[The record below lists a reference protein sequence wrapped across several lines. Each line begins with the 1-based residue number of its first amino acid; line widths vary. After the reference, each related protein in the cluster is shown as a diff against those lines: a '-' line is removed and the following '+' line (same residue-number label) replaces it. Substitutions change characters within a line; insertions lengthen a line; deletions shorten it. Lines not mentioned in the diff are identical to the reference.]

1 MSQSNIA
8 VAKYIS
14 QQLMMC
20 GKSQIE
26 VANEIGYDNP
36 NVITMFKQGKT
47 KLPIVKVK
55 LLAKS
60 LGVDPVFLLKLVM
73 TEYMADTW
81 DVISDI
87 LGGTVITQPEERILA
102 VIHQADSG
110 LPVEPVTDEEIA
122 ELRNLSAK
130 WAKRMEAQYES
141 ASKVKTLK

>member
-1 MSQSNIA
+1 MSVSNIT

-14 QQLMMC
+14 QQLVMC

-60 LGVDPVFLLKLVM
+60 LAVDPVFLLKLVM
-73 TEYMADTW
+73 TEYMPDTW
-81 DVISDI
+81 DVVSEI
-87 LGGTVITQPEERILA
+87 LGGSIVTESEERILA
-102 VIHQADSG
+102 IIHQADGG
-110 LPVEPVTDEEIA
+110 LAVEPITDNEIS
-122 ELRNLSAK
+122 ELRSLSQK
-130 WAKRMEAQYES
+130 WAKRMETQYETS
-141 ASKVKTLK
+141 LNAKKVK

>member
-1 MSQSNIA
+1 MSQANIT

-14 QQLMMC
+14 QQLQMC

-26 VANEIGYDNP
+26 VANEIGYDNA

-73 TEYMADTW
+73 TEYMSDTW

-87 LGGTVITQPEERILA
+87 LGGSIITEPEERILA
-102 VIHQADSG
+102 VIHQADNG

-122 ELRNLSAK
+122 ELRMLSQK
-130 WAKRMEAQYES
+130 WAKRMEAAFES
-141 ASKVKTLK
+141 AAKAKTLK